1 MDSIFEISNVNCSYN
16 TVKTVLRIEQLN
28 IKKGERV
35 FFIGPSGIGKST
47 LLELLG
53 LMSNTLQNPNDAK
66 LIFRPKIENGID
78 YCNLWKESDTI
89 VSRVR
94 KQNFSFIFQQT
105 NLMSSLSNYENVL
118 VSSLLEQEADFEKTK
133 RFCKTAIGR
142 VFNKGEISKINNKNS
157 PKELSGGQR
166 QRLSFARAVA
176 KNFTVLF
183 ADEPTGNLDTFNA
196 SNTMEQLSEIVQ
208 QTNATSVIV
217 SHDIP
222 LSVKYADRLVF
233 ISFDTS
239 KKCGF
244 ITKENIFE
252 KDQKGIWLNELG
264 ASVGVELEMIDYLK
278 KKFLNVVEEINKNFN

>member
-1 MDSIFEISNVNCSYN
+1 LDSIFEISNANCSYDAI
-16 TVKTVLRIEQLN
+16 KTVLRIEQLD

-53 LMSNTLQNPNDAK
+53 LMSNTLHNPKEAK
-66 LIFRPKIENGID
+66 LLFKPKLEKGID
-78 YCNLWKESDTI
+78 YCELWRESDTI

-142 VFNKGEISKINNKNS
+142 VFNKGEISKINNENS

-233 ISFDTS
+233 ITFDTS
-239 KKCGF
+239 KKCGS
-244 ITKENIFE
+244 ITKENIFK
-252 KDQKGIWLNELG
+252 KDQKGMWFNELG
-264 ASVGVELEMIDYLK
+264 TSIGIEIEMIDYLK
-278 KKFLNVVEEINKNFN
+278 EKFLNVVEEINKNFN